1 MKAVDMRKLTDEE
14 LKARVHE
21 ARDHLFNLRIKHA
34 TGQLENTA
42 SLKTTRGELAR
53 ALTVQ
58 REGARAQ

>member
-1 MKAVDMRKLTDEE
+1 MKVEDLRQLTTDELNARIRHLREE
-14 LKARVHE
+14 LFGAG
-21 ARDHLFNLRIKHA
+21 IKHA